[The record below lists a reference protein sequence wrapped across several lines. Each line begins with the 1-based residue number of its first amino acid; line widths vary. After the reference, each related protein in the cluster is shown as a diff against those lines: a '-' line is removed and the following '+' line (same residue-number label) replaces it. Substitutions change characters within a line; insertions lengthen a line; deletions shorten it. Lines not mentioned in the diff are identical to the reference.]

1 MAAFLLLDGDRNF
14 RRALEIELR
23 MEGAQ
28 VTSADSAERA
38 RSLFAFGRFDLCV
51 VDSLLTSSD
60 ALLERAARAG
70 VTAIATG
77 PHPELLD
84 RAARRHQVAT
94 LEKPFSAAALL
105 ALWRKLDK

>member
-1 MAAFLLLDGDRNF
+1 VAAFLLLDGDRNF

-23 MEGAQ
+23 MAGAQ
-28 VTSADSAERA
+28 VTSAEPLERA
-38 RSLFAFGRFDLCV
+38 RSLFAFGSFDVCV
-51 VDSLLTSSD
+51 VDSLLTNAD
-60 ALLERAARAG
+60 ALLDRAASAG
-70 VTAIATG
+70 MTTIAVG

-105 ALWRKLDK
+105 ALCRALAG